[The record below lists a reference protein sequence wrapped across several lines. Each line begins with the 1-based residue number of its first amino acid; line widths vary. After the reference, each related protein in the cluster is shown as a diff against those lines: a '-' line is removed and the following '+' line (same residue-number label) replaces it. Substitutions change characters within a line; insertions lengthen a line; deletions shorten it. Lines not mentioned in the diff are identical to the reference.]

1 MQLLHSFQ
9 SEWLKTKRSMA
20 FWLCLFGGFFVPL
33 IFFATYLYLH
43 TSINMN
49 TQVPD
54 IWVSHFTKCWRN
66 MAILLLP
73 AGVILTSSLITQL
86 EYKNNTWKQLH
97 TTPQSL
103 TVVFASKLL
112 VIVGMIFMFFVFF
125 NIGIILSGEI
135 PCLMFNRTFSDQPI
149 PYEMFFKENV
159 KFFLACLPVIAFQ
172 YLVSLRFKNFIGT
185 IGLGLLVLICTI
197 IASEWE
203 YVYFSPFSYSYFII
217 GKKLELAIS
226 SHWLALGYTAVL
238 LAVAYFLYITRKEK
252 G

>member
-33 IFFATYLYLH
+33 IFFATYLFLH
-43 TSINMN
+43 TSINMY

-54 IWVSHFTKCWRN
+54 IWVSHFDKSWSN
-66 MAILLLP
+66 MAYLLLP
-73 AGVILTSSLITQL
+73 AGVILASSLITQL

-103 TVVFASKLL
+103 AVVFASKLL
-112 VIVGMIFMFFVFF
+112 VIIGMTLMFFVFF

-135 PCLMFNRTFSDQPI
+135 PCLMFNRTFSNQPI
-149 PYEMFFKENV
+149 PYEYFLKTNV
-159 KFFLACLPVIAFQ
+159 KFFIACLPVIAFQ
-172 YLVSLRFKNFIGT
+172 YLVSLRFKNFIGAV
-185 IGLGLLVLICTI
+185 GLGLLALISTI
-197 IASEWE
+197 IAFSWE
-203 YVYFSPFSYSYFII
+203 YVYLSPFSYSFFIS
-217 GKKLELAIS
+217 GMKPQLDIS
-226 SHWLALGYTAVL
+226 SHWLALVYTAAL
-238 LAVAYFLYITRKEK
+238 LVAAYFLYTTRKEK